1 MKHGRIPH
9 YLVMD
14 ERFVVHA
21 GFEPF
26 VRLAISHDRLQRFE
40 GPPKTLENPDN
51 RLFQGTI

>member
-1 MKHGRIPH
+1 
-9 YLVMD
+9 MD